1 MAAILNSFIFGLVTT
16 PMREVVVVGAV
27 LVIVVASSNSSNF
40 SCIFLI
46 VENLIY
52 FVYIIIGSHL
62 GKGSIPQCSF
72 KTLSILLPRLYARIK
87 LAWILNKRRSRTN
100 VALESQKI

>member
-46 VENLIY
+46 VEN
-52 FVYIIIGSHL
+52 IIIGSHL
-62 GKGSIPQCSF
+62 GKWSIPQCSF